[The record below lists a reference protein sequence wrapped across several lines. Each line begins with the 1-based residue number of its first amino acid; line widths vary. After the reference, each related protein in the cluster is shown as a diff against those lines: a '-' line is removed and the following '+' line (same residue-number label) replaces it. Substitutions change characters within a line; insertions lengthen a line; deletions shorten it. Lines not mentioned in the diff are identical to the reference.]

1 MKRLAEKIVEKELQ
15 KIIAALR
22 PYRPKKVILFGS
34 FARGDYHGLSDL
46 DLLVI
51 KETPKKFVD
60 RIGEV
65 LQLCDSRITVEPL
78 IYTPAE
84 VDQLLMEGN
93 SLIRQALKEGRVL
106 YDEAQERG

>member
-1 MKRLAEKIVEKELQ
+1 MKRPAEKMVEKELQ
-15 KIIAALR
+15 KIVAALR

-51 KETPKKFVD
+51 KETRKKFVD

-65 LQLCDSRITVEPL
+65 LQLCDSRIPVEPL